1 MVSLIMLKLL
11 RNLYSYFHSLLNIE
25 VFEDAFTAVQN
36 LYVWFTDVFLFS
48 VLVIL
53 FMPNFGQAVVHVWNS
68 LLIDKKICNRLLL
81 PKLF

>member
-1 MVSLIMLKLL
+1 MLSLIMLKLL

-53 FMPNFGQAVVHVWNS
+53 FMHNFGQAVVHVWNS
-68 LLIDKKICNRLLL
+68 LLIDK
-81 PKLF
+81 